1 MYLNI
6 KIIGYNCSNGI
17 KLKKTL
23 LKAIKDFDETI
34 EVELNDDQES
44 VKKYNIKN
52 IPALI
57 INNNK
62 CIEGKVPSERD
73 ILKYIKSYTN

>member
-1 MYLNI
+1 MNI
-6 KIIGYNCSNGI
+6 KTIGYNCSNGI

>member
-1 MYLNI
+1 MKI
-6 KIIGYNCSNGI
+6 KIIGCNCSNGI

-23 LKAIKDFDETI
+23 FKAIKDFEDSV
-34 EVELNDDQES
+34 EVELDNDQKS
-44 VKKYNIKN
+44 IKKYNIKN

-73 ILKYIKSYTN
+73 ILKYIKSYSN

>member
-1 MYLNI
+1 MNI

-23 LKAIKDFDETI
+23 LKAIKDFDDPV
-34 EVELNDDQES
+34 EVVLDNDQES
-44 VKKYNIKN
+44 IKKYNIKN

-73 ILKYIKSYTN
+73 ILKYIKSYSN

>member
-1 MYLNI
+1 MNI

-62 CIEGKVPSERD
+62 SIEGKVPSERD

>member
-1 MYLNI
+1 MKI
-6 KIIGYNCSNGI
+6 KIIGCNCSNGI

-23 LKAIKDFDETI
+23 FKAIKDFDDPV
-34 EVELNDDQES
+34 EVVLDNDQES
-44 VKKYNIKN
+44 IKKYNIKN

-73 ILKYIKSYTN
+73 ILKYIKSYSN

>member
-1 MYLNI
+1 MNI

>member
-1 MYLNI
+1 MHLKI
-6 KIIGYNCSNGI
+6 KIIGCNCSNGI

-23 LKAIKDFDETI
+23 LKAIKDFDDPV
-34 EVELNDDQES
+34 EVVLNNDQES
-44 VKKYNIKN
+44 IKKYNIKN

-73 ILKYIKSYTN
+73 ILKYIKSYSN

>member
-34 EVELNDDQES
+34 EVEFNDDQES

>member
-1 MYLNI
+1 MHLKI
-6 KIIGYNCSNGI
+6 KIIGCNCSNGI

-23 LKAIKDFDETI
+23 LKAIKDFDDPV
-34 EVELNDDQES
+34 EVVLDNDQES
-44 VKKYNIKN
+44 IKKYNIKN

-73 ILKYIKSYTN
+73 ILKYIKSYSN

>member
-1 MYLNI
+1 MKI
-6 KIIGYNCSNGI
+6 KIIGCNCSNGI

-23 LKAIKDFDETI
+23 LKAIKDFDDQV
-34 EVELNDDQES
+34 EVVLDNDQES
-44 VKKYNIKN
+44 IKKYNIKN

-73 ILKYIKSYTN
+73 ILKYIKSYSN